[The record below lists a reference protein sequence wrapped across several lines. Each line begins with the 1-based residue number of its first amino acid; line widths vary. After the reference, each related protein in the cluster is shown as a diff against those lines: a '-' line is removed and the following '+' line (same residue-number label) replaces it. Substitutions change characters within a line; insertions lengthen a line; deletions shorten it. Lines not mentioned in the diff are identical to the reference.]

1 MLDIRDIKLS
11 NRCKFHAIK
20 NQGFLPEEC
29 LCKNG
34 DNIHNFK
41 FNFENDRVSKQV
53 CKNCGMIKIFTKPIN
68 AREYNNY
75 KFRDLVQ
82 SRERTRNLFEYIY
95 GREKLK
101 HSARINQRKLDS
113 EYDKEINQIETIEE
127 AKGFVKRYY
136 I

>member
-20 NQGFLPEEC
+20 NQGFLPKEC

>member
-1 MLDIRDIKLS
+1 
-11 NRCKFHAIK
+11 
-20 NQGFLPEEC
+20 
-29 LCKNG
+29 
-34 DNIHNFK
+34 
-41 FNFENDRVSKQV
+41 
-53 CKNCGMIKIFTKPIN
+53 MIKIFTKPIN

>member
-20 NQGFLPEEC
+20 NQGFLPKEC
-29 LCKNG
+29 LCKHG

-113 EYDKEINQIETIEE
+113 EYDKEINQIQTIEE

>member
-20 NQGFLPEEC
+20 NQGFLPKEC
-29 LCKNG
+29 LCKHG

-127 AKGFVKRYY
+127 VKGFVKRYY

>member
-20 NQGFLPEEC
+20 NQGFLPKEC
-29 LCKNG
+29 LCKHG

>member
-1 MLDIRDIKLS
+1 MLTNIKIS

-20 NQGFLPEEC
+20 NQGFLPKEC
-29 LCKNG
+29 LCKHG

-41 FNFENDRVSKQV
+41 FNFENDRVSRQV

-82 SRERTRNLFEYIY
+82 SRERTKNLFEYIY

-113 EYDKEINQIETIEE
+113 EYDKEINQIETLEE

>member
-20 NQGFLPEEC
+20 NQGFLPKEC
-29 LCKNG
+29 LCKHG

-53 CKNCGMIKIFTKPIN
+53 CKNCGKVMIFRKPIN